1 MTLRRHARLDHGQAT
16 VEFALLLPL
25 FALLIVAL
33 VDVSVI
39 VRDQMLVDVLARNAA
54 RRASTATT
62 AEEAHHLAAESLS
75 EVRRSDFDWHIDVD
89 ASAVTVHVELAPRAS
104 ILMSSAK
111 WLVGARVVVGRATF
125 ATEYEIADH

>member
-75 EVRRSDFDWHIDVD
+75 EVGRSDFDWHIDVD
-89 ASAVTVHVELAPRAS
+89 ASAVTVHVELTPRAS
-104 ILMSSAK
+104 ILTSSAK
-111 WLVGARVVVGRATF
+111 WLVGARSVVGRATC